1 MLVERFLELVDVG
14 PAGPED
20 LAHLGG
26 IEDRQQQ
33 VLDRQEFV
41 AGVTRLGEGVVQTE
55 FELLR

>member
-1 MLVERFLELVDVG
+1 V
-14 PAGPED
+14 
-20 LAHLGG
+20 G

-41 AGVTRLGEGVVQTE
+41 TGVTRLGEGVVQTE